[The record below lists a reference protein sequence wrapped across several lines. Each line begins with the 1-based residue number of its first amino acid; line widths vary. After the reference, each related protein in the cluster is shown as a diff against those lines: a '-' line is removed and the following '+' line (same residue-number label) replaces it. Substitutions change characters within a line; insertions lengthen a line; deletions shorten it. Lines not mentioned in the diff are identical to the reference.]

1 MDASKKSSWI
11 LAVLALCAVLGA
23 AWLVGPDRIQGF
35 FKALYDSE
43 ELKKTIAWGGYT
55 LLAVIVFAETGL
67 LVGFFL
73 PGDSLLVA
81 SGVLSAMG
89 LLDIV
94 WLNVL
99 LIPVGILGD
108 SVNYSLGRRTGPAI
122 FRRED
127 GLLFKKANLV
137 RAQRFYEKY
146 GGKTIVLARFLPIV
160 RTFAPFAAGMAGMAY
175 KRFAIF
181 NVVGAAAWVLSMT
194 LIGYGLA
201 RVVPNIERNIHVVMV
216 IVIIVSF
223 IPGIVEVWRARRKK
237 PAAETLPGAEKH
249 PEAEKLP

>member
-1 MDASKKSSWI
+1 MDASKKSSGI
-11 LAVLALCAVLGA
+11 LAAVALCAVLGA

-81 SGVLSAMG
+81 SGVLSAQG

-94 WLNVL
+94 WLKVL

-108 SVNYSLGRRTGPAI
+108 SVNYSLGRRTARPSSARTACSS
-122 FRRED
+122 RRRTSC
-127 GLLFKKANLV
+127 APSAST
-137 RAQRFYEKY
+137 RRTA
-146 GGKTIVLARFLPIV
+146 AR
-160 RTFAPFAAGMAGMAY
+160 R
-175 KRFAIF
+175 
-181 NVVGAAAWVLSMT
+181 S
-194 LIGYGLA
+194 
-201 RVVPNIERNIHVVMV
+201 
-216 IVIIVSF
+216 S
-223 IPGIVEVWRARRKK
+223 WRASSPSCGPSRPSP
-237 PAAETLPGAEKH
+237 PAWPGWPTSASRSSTSWA
-249 PEAEKLP
+249 PPRGSSA

>member
-1 MDASKKSSWI
+1 MDASKKSTWI
-11 LAVLALCAVLGA
+11 LASLALAAVLGG
-23 AWLVGPDRIQGF
+23 AWLVGPDRIQAF

-175 KRFAIF
+175 RRFALF

-201 RVVPNIERNIHVVMV
+201 RMVPDIERNIHLVMVVV
-216 IVIIVSF
+216 IVISF
-223 IPGIVEVWRARRKK
+223 VPGIVEVWRARRH
-237 PAAETLPGAEKH
+237 AAAKGPDQA
-249 PEAEKLP
+249 P